1 MSATLIKRATA
12 EAILRE
18 NGWLSREP
26 EAFADEVLRRSIL
39 LRYAPNEV
47 IYHFGDDLGGIY
59 GLVSGVVAVNTAPQ
73 VDAPQLVH
81 MGVPGS
87 WTGEDSYLIR
97 QPRRLELRALTELWV
112 MHLSLDQMT
121 QMTAADPSVSR
132 RFCQNLLHG
141 VDVLIRIIHD
151 LQKPDPD
158 RRIASVLQRMTWSSK
173 QVLLTQAE
181 VGTMASASR
190 RQVNAALKRFAAK
203 GWLTTRYGSITILN
217 AEALRRF
224 GDEDVGEHPA

>member
-1 MSATLIKRATA
+1 MSAILIKRATA
-12 EAILRE
+12 EAILRQ
-18 NGWLSREP
+18 NGWLSTQP
-26 EAFADEVLRRSIL
+26 EAFRNEVLRRSIL
-39 LRYAPNEV
+39 MRFEPDEV

-73 VDAPQLVH
+73 SDAPQLIH

-97 QPRRLELRALTELWV
+97 QPRRLELRAMTETWA
-112 MHLSLDQMT
+112 MHLPLDQMAR
-121 QMTAADPSVSR
+121 MTAADPAVIR
-132 RFCQNLLHG
+132 NFCQNLLRG

-151 LQKPDPD
+151 LQQHEPE
-158 RRIASVLQRMTWSSK
+158 RRIASVLQRMTWSSR
-173 QVLLTQAE
+173 QVLLTQSE

-190 RQVNAALKRFAAK
+190 RQVNAALKQFAEN
-203 GWLTTRYGSITILN
+203 GWLTTSYGSITILN

-224 GDEDVGEHPA
+224 GDEGSH